1 MKFKDTAID
10 GAFLV
15 DLCRVEDHR
24 GFFARA
30 WSADESAVMG
40 LPAAITDVNISL
52 NTRRG
57 TIRGMHYQLAPHA
70 EAKFVR
76 CVSGAFYDVII
87 DLRPDSP
94 TFLKW
99 AGFEIHASTYQA
111 LFVPA
116 GCAHGIQTLAD
127 DTGMLYMTT
136 GGYHPVSER
145 GIRWDDAFFSIV
157 WPVMDAPVLSKKDL
171 SWPGFDPGEIQ
182 QAM

>member
-1 MKFKDTAID
+1 MKFTKTPID

-15 DLCRVEDHR
+15 DICRVEDRR

-30 WSADESAVMG
+30 WSADEFTAIG
-40 LPAAITDVNISL
+40 LPAAINDVNLSL
-52 NTRRG
+52 NSRKG
-57 TIRGMHYQLAPHA
+57 TIRGMHYQLPPHA

-76 CVSGAFYDVII
+76 CVSGALYDVII

-99 AGFEIHASTYQA
+99 AGFEIDAATCQA
-111 LFVPA
+111 VFVPA
-116 GCAHGIQTLAD
+116 GCAHGMQALAD

-136 GGYHPVSER
+136 GKYHPESER
-145 GIRWDDAFFSIV
+145 GIRWDDPFFSII
-157 WPVMDAPVLSKKDL
+157 WPVMDDPVLSDKDL
-171 SWPGFDPGEIQ
+171 SWPGFEPGGIE